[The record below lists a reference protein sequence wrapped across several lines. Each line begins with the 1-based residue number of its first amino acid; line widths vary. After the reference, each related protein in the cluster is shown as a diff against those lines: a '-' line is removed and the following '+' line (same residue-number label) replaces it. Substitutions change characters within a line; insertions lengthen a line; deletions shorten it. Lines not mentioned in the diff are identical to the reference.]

1 MGKEPKLLSCDSTP
15 LQGFDNSAHDEDEV
29 NFGYGYTANV
39 LSFFGGCEFF
49 VKMAISASF

>member
-1 MGKEPKLLSCDSTP
+1 MGKEPKLLSCDSIP

-29 NFGYGYTANV
+29 NFGYTANV